1 MVGTRMGVSPL
12 KANRR
17 ARMAKKKNELAI
29 QSEAQI
35 SNSQIFDRVS
45 NIIES
50 RKYRAGIFANSEIT
64 IMY

>member
-1 MVGTRMGVSPL
+1 
-12 KANRR
+12 
-17 ARMAKKKNELAI
+17 MAKKKNELAI